1 MVHLRRVHAVPPF
14 LQRVLLIGSGS
25 TPLLHIL
32 QDLFPAQRSDK
43 ALGNVTPD
51 DVYYGRRE
59 SILNRRKELKEKTLA
74 RRQRRNK
81 GKPGPKETDRTENPS
96 LAPRAYLCHLR

>member
-1 MVHLRRVHAVPPF
+1 MVGGDSVVHLRRVHAVPPF

-51 DVYYGRRE
+51 DVYSGRRKGIFE
-59 SILNRRKELKEKTLA
+59 RCEKLETQTLA
-74 RRQRRNK
+74 RRRRQNQ
-81 GKPGPKETDRTENPS
+81 GKPGPKEPDRTEKTS
-96 LAPRAYLCHLR
+96 LAPKA